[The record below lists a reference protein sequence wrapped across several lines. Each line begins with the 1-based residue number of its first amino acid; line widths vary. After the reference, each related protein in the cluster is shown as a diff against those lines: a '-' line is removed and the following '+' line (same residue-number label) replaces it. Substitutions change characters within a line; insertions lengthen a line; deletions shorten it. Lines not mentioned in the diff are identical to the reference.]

1 MNPYQSPTTP
11 PDKAPA
17 SVTRVKQGFALVT
30 VLILT
35 PLAVFL
41 AGFISCI
48 AFNRTIDPIGMR
60 WGISGALLL
69 GSLVCFAP
77 PLGALAVMLIWARR
91 IHLREQKLVE
101 REKDTDNGRR

>member
-1 MNPYQSPTTP
+1 MSDVNPYESPKTP
-11 PDKAPA
+11 PDEPPEVIA
-17 SVTRVKQGFALVT
+17 SVKQGFALVT

-48 AFNRTIDPIGMR
+48 AFNRTIDPIGIR
-60 WGISGALLL
+60 WGIGGAMLW

-77 PLGALAVMLIWARR
+77 PLGALAVMLFWARR
-91 IHLREQKLVE
+91 VYLRE
-101 REKDTDNGRR
+101 RE